1 MGCEK
6 KGIPTSPAI
15 FIPFMGALIGMKE
28 MPKNAKDEAYIAYMG
43 PLFGLL
49 SFLPAIPLY
58 IMTKEPFWALVILLG
73 SMINFFNLIPVSPL
87 DGGRIISVVSTKIW
101 GQALFYYLAI
111 QFTLKV
117 FWEDLLLLSVVWSY
131 IE

>member
-1 MGCEK
+1 MK
-6 KGIPTSPAI
+6 NFPTSPAI

-58 IMTKEPFWALVILLG
+58 MITKEPFWALIILLG

-101 GQALFYYLAI
+101 GAGL
-111 QFTLKV
+111 V
-117 FWEDLLLLSVVWSY
+117 LLLGYSIYFKSSSKFAVARPIYLSAQP
-131 IE
+131 